1 MGNMSNPMTASW
13 RGPFGGLPPF
23 AAARVEHF
31 KPALEAAIA
40 AQLAAIER
48 IANDPAA
55 PTFANTHAA
64 LERAFRDFDRAIAVY
79 RIYSRTMSSPEYQ
92 AVEREMEPKL
102 AALRDQV
109 VQNAKLF
116 ARIAAVQEGADKAGL
131 TAEQRRLAW
140 LRYTDFVRAGASL
153 GAAAK
158 QRLGE
163 INQRLATLYTQ
174 FSQNVLADEA
184 KTIALDD
191 GTEVENTRSS
201 VEPFLASSPNRAHRE
216 RVWRAFVSRGDND
229 DANDNKGVIAEIV
242 RLRLE
247 RAKLLGY
254 ATHAHWRL
262 ERSMAKTPQRAQK
275 LLEDVWKPAVARVRE
290 EVADMQAVAGREGAG
305 ITIEPWDYRYYAEKV
320 RKGKYDLDDAEVK
333 PYLQLDRLREGMFW
347 VAGELLGLHF
357 TPAAN
362 VPVYHPDVKVW
373 EVTGEGGRHV
383 GLFYFDP
390 YARRGKV
397 SGAWMNAFRAQ
408 ESLDGPVTP
417 IVSNNCNYVKPA
429 PGEPVLIS
437 WGDAHTLFHEFGH
450 GLHGLSS
457 KVTYPSVAGTS
468 VDRDYVEFP
477 SQLLEHWLSTP
488 QVLDRFA
495 RHCRTGEAMPR
506 ELLAKI
512 QRSATFNLGFD
523 TLEYLASAFVDMR
536 LHLADPA
543 PADIGAFER
552 EALAAIGMPREIV
565 MRHRLP
571 HFGHLFSSDGYSAGY
586 YSYLWA
592 DTLTAD
598 AFEAFTE
605 AGGPYDP
612 EVAKRLCEHVLARG
626 NTIDPEESY
635 RAFRGRD
642 PGIDALMRKRG
653 FAAPR

>member
-1 MGNMSNPMTASW
+1 MGHMDNPMTASW

-23 AAARVEHF
+23 AEAKVEHF

-40 AQLAAIER
+40 AELAAIER
-48 IANDPAA
+48 IANDPAP

-64 LERAFRDFDRAIAVY
+64 LERAFRDFDRAAAVY

-131 TAEQRRLAW
+131 TAEERRLAW
-140 LRYTDFVRAGASL
+140 LRHSDFVRAGASL
-153 GAAAK
+153 DAGPKA
-158 QRLGE
+158 RLGE
-163 INQRLATLYTQ
+163 INQRLATLYTT
-174 FSQNVLADEA
+174 FNQNVLADEA
-184 KTIALDD
+184 KPIALDD
-191 GTEVENTRSS
+191 GTQVENTRSS
-201 VEPFLASSPNRAHRE
+201 VEPFLASSPNRAHRQ
-216 RVWRAFVSRGDND
+216 RVWRAFMSRGDNGD
-229 DANDNKGVIAEIV
+229 ENDNKAVIAEIV

-247 RAKLLGY
+247 RAKLLGF

-262 ERSMAKTPQRAQK
+262 ARSMAKTPARAQK

-290 EVADMQAVAGREGAG
+290 EVADMQAVADREGAG

-320 RKGKYDLDDAEVK
+320 RKEKYDLDDAEVR

-357 TPAAN
+357 VPAPD

-373 EVTGEGGRHV
+373 EVKGEGGRHV

-408 ESLDGPVTP
+408 EALDGAVTP

-437 WGDAHTLFHEFGH
+437 WDDAHTLFHEFGH
-450 GLHGLSS
+450 GLHGLAS
-457 KVTYPSVAGTS
+457 KVTYPSVSGTS

-488 QVLDRFA
+488 EVLDRFA

-506 ELLAKI
+506 DLLAKI
-512 QRSATFNLGFD
+512 QRAAAFNQGFG

-543 PADIGAFER
+543 PDDIGAFER
-552 EALAAIGMPREIV
+552 ETLAAIGMPGEV
-565 MRHRLP
+565 AMRHRLP
-571 HFGHLFSSDGYSAGY
+571 HFGHLFSGDGYSAGY

-612 EVAKRLCEHVLARG
+612 AVAKRLCEHVLTRG

-653 FAAPR
+653 FAVPG